1 MKHLNKKTIYI
12 VLITIMFLSYGC
24 NKKKEQE
31 KYVAKV
37 NNTYLTESKLNSILD
52 SNNVQK
58 LTKNEIIRNWVT
70 DELLYQEAVKEGITK
85 QKYYKQ
91 LIKNSQRK
99 ISGSLLIKKILS
111 SDKLNIT
118 DEKLENFYF
127 AHKDDFKL
135 FNYAT
140 LLNRI
145 SFNEEDKAILFRNTV
160 IKSDWD
166 KAVRLFR
173 NDSTVVNNKTGLL
186 LYDYQIQPKFLLR
199 VIKGLNKN
207 EVSLVL
213 HYIENTYTLVQVKE
227 KFRKGVTPPFPLI
240 KEKVTEMYLAQK
252 QQSLINNYLDNLRLN
267 NDIEIIN

>member
-1 MKHLNKKTIYI
+1 MKHLNKKTTYYF
-12 VLITIMFLSYGC
+12 LIISLFLSYGC
-24 NKKKEQE
+24 TKKKEQE

-37 NNTYLTESKLNSILD
+37 NNAYLTESELKSVID
-52 SNNVQK
+52 SNNVQT

-85 QKYYKQ
+85 QKDYKQ

-99 ISGSLLIKKILS
+99 IAGALLLKKNLS

-118 DEKLENFYF
+118 DDKLENFYF
-127 AHKDDFKL
+127 ANKNNFRL
-135 FNYAT
+135 FNNAT

-145 SFNEEDKAILFRNTV
+145 SFKEEDKAILFRNTV

-166 KAVRLFR
+166 KAVHLFR
-173 NDSTVVNNKTGLL
+173 NDSTVIDNKTGLL
-186 LYDYQIQPKFLLR
+186 LYDYQIQPKLLLR

-213 HYIENTYTLVQVKE
+213 HYIENTYTVAQVKE
-227 KFRKGVTPPFPLI
+227 RFKKGVTPPFPLI

-252 QQSLINNYLDNLRLN
+252 QQSLIKNYIDNLRLN